1 MRGEDYAVFAIRNI
15 IGQDVH
21 ELVAGQY
28 VQTAGRLVE
37 NQQFRIVAQR
47 HGEHELHLHAARQVL
62 DLLVPSESEPSEV
75 CVEQIVVPQRVHWA
89 ACPFHRVDRHVFD
102 EIAAVEHYAQLLFG
116 PLLIGHRVKAE
127 HFDSSRVSRGH
138 IEDQFDQRGFA
149 GAVRTDQTH
158 DVAGRQVEGHVIQCE
173 AGIIMLRQSGY
184 AQGQGWP
191 CSLGE

>member
-1 MRGEDYAVFAIRNI
+1 MRGEDYAVSAIRNI

-75 CVEQIVVPQRVHWA
+75 CVEQIVVPQRVH
-89 ACPFHRVDRHVFD
+89 
-102 EIAAVEHYAQLLFG
+102 
-116 PLLIGHRVKAE
+116 
-127 HFDSSRVSRGH
+127 
-138 IEDQFDQRGFA
+138 
-149 GAVRTDQTH
+149 
-158 DVAGRQVEGHVIQCE
+158 
-173 AGIIMLRQSGY
+173 
-184 AQGQGWP
+184 
-191 CSLGE
+191 